1 MATSAIAAA
10 ARRAEREI
18 IEHLR
23 TRRATSPET
32 AVPLPELRPLARRRL
47 GRLVHAR
54 VVRATDGGY
63 FLDEAMYRSLRSDR
77 LTALAMALLAALA
90 LVIAVWLARRARGA

>member
-10 ARRAEREI
+10 ALRAEREI

-23 TRRATSPET
+23 THRATSPET

-47 GRLVHAR
+47 SRLVHAQ
-54 VVRATDGGY
+54 VVRAADGGY